1 MGGNEHAD
9 MGARGRQGQTGEP
22 RSGGQG
28 RSKEPRHGTG
38 GRQGGTRA
46 VCPEEVSDSDWAVMQ
61 AGILPPPPPEGSQ
74 PPYLHLNLLGGGGQV
89 GSHKPVTGCWVGDV
103 EGSVA
108 LLHLDEEGGLHGRVG
123 REAGAQR
130 VDDRRGAV
138 TEVPGHG
145 GSRTGVSRGPGR
157 AWAGGR
163 AGTYTVISTLVHAGP
178 PPRDTCSSQRSSTV
192 SGGTRKWKSAA
203 LPYQP

>member
-1 MGGNEHAD
+1 MWGNEHAD
-9 MGARGRQGQTGEP
+9 MGAWGRQGQTGEP

-61 AGILPPPPPEGSQ
+61 AGILPPIPGTQ
-74 PPYLHLNLLGGGGQV
+74 PSYLHLNLLGGGGQV
-89 GSHKPVTGCWVGDV
+89 GSHEPVAGCWVGDV

-108 LLHLDEEGGLHGRVG
+108 LQHLDEEGGLHRRVG

-130 VDDRRGAV
+130 VDDRRGAI
-138 TEVPGHG
+138 TEVPGHRE
-145 GSRTGVSRGPGR
+145 SRTGVSCGPLVSLGGR
-157 AWAGGR
+157 AGGR
-163 AGTYTVISTLVHAGP
+163 APT
-178 PPRDTCSSQRSSTV
+178 Q
-192 SGGTRKWKSAA
+192 
-203 LPYQP
+203 